1 MYLVNDMYCITK
13 QMILNWIDQC
23 DLQLRQ
29 LQNAK
34 DFLHNYYYERDLID
48 YSVEENLRDR
58 FGEIIRELKSK
69 RELLMRMLDQVNT
82 TDNVEMF
89 EYQFPDTAINQL
101 PENLRKEFFDFVYE
115 M

>member
-1 MYLVNDMYCITK
+1 MYSISELQIWD
-13 QMILNWIDQC
+13 WIDQC
-23 DLQLRQ
+23 DKQMKQ

-34 DFLHNYYYERDLID
+34 DFLYRAYYERNLID

-58 FGEIIRELKSK
+58 FGERIQELKAK

-89 EYQFPDTAINQL
+89 DYQFPDTAINQL
-101 PENLRKEFFDFVYE
+101 PEDMRKEFFNFVYD

>member
-1 MYLVNDMYCITK
+1 MYGISELQIWD
-13 QMILNWIDQC
+13 WIDQC
-23 DLQLRQ
+23 DKQMKQ

-34 DFLHNYYYERDLID
+34 DFLYRAYYERDLID

-58 FGEIIRELKSK
+58 FGERIANLNAK

-89 EYQFPDTAINQL
+89 DYQFPDTLVNQL
-101 PENLRKEFFDFVYE
+101 PEDLRTEFFMFVHE
-115 M
+115 I

>member
-1 MYLVNDMYCITK
+1 MYGISELQIWD
-13 QMILNWIDQC
+13 WIDQC
-23 DLQLRQ
+23 DKQMKQ

-34 DFLHNYYYERDLID
+34 DFLYRAYYERDLID

-58 FGEIIRELKSK
+58 FGERIRELKSK

-89 EYQFPDTAINQL
+89 DYQFPDTMVNQL
-101 PENLRKEFFDFVYE
+101 PEDLRTEFFNFVYE
-115 M
+115 I

>member
-1 MYLVNDMYCITK
+1 MYGISELQIWD
-13 QMILNWIDQC
+13 WIDQC
-23 DLQLRQ
+23 DKQMKQ

-34 DFLHNYYYERDLID
+34 DFLYRAYYERDLID

-58 FGEIIRELKSK
+58 FGERIANLNAK

-89 EYQFPDTAINQL
+89 DYQFPDTLVNQL
-101 PENLRKEFFDFVYE
+101 PEDMRKEFFNFVYE
-115 M
+115 I

>member
-1 MYLVNDMYCITK
+1 MYGISELQIWDWV
-13 QMILNWIDQC
+13 DQC
-23 DLQLRQ
+23 DKQLKQ

-34 DFLHNYYYERDLID
+34 DFLYRAYYERDLIN

-58 FGEIIRELKSK
+58 FGERIRELKSK

-89 EYQFPDTAINQL
+89 DYQFPDTLVNQL
-101 PENLRKEFFDFVYE
+101 PEDMRKEFFNFVYE
-115 M
+115 I

>member
-1 MYLVNDMYCITK
+1 MYGINELQIWD
-13 QMILNWIDQC
+13 WIDQC
-23 DLQLRQ
+23 DKEMKR

-34 DFLHNYYYERDLID
+34 DFLYRAYYERNLID

-58 FGEIIRELKSK
+58 FGERIQELKAK

-89 EYQFPDTAINQL
+89 DYQFPDTAINQL
-101 PENLRKEFFDFVYE
+101 PEDMRKEFFNFVYD